1 MILSASLLLVSCGS
15 ENYKD
20 WVTPQHNGEEKN
32 VSANFTAEAA
42 PAIDFNTV
50 TTDSVQLFVPTTTTT
65 DTIVSQKLTAQLAN
79 GTATRTID
87 ADKQGRVKADEL
99 KAAIESLYGKSGE
112 TRQVPVKVT
121 NAYKLGNG
129 LGYRQNAEFT
139 AQITLV
145 APAFSTMFYEVGAES
160 GWNTPHPLYGP
171 EGDGKYEGWY
181 YLNGE
186 FKFRPNVDN
195 WDNAYGYDGP
205 GKISADQGANCPA
218 PASAGLYRINL
229 NLADGTYSLTAI
241 NTLSLIGTIQGNW
254 DTDLDLT
261 YNSADNT
268 WNYTGALNAGE
279 FKIRAN
285 HAWDIAWGGRSSG
298 TDYTDITYKDG
309 KNLTIAAAGNYT
321 IRFHLSYETNNK
333 VEIIK
338 N

>member
-129 LGYRQNAEFT
+129 SAI
-139 AQITLV
+139 AK
-145 APAFSTMFYEVGAES
+145 
-160 GWNTPHPLYGP
+160 TP
-171 EGDGKYEGWY
+171 
-181 YLNGE
+181 
-186 FKFRPNVDN
+186 
-195 WDNAYGYDGP
+195 
-205 GKISADQGANCPA
+205 
-218 PASAGLYRINL
+218 
-229 NLADGTYSLTAI
+229 
-241 NTLSLIGTIQGNW
+241 
-254 DTDLDLT
+254 
-261 YNSADNT
+261 NSQH
-268 WNYTGALNAGE
+268 
-279 FKIRAN
+279 R
-285 HAWDIAWGGRSSG
+285 
-298 TDYTDITYKDG
+298 
-309 KNLTIAAAGNYT
+309 
-321 IRFHLSYETNNK
+321 
-333 VEIIK
+333 
-338 N
+338 

>member
-32 VSANFTAEAA
+32 ISANFTAEAA

-129 LGYRQNAEFT
+129 LGYSQNAELT

-186 FKFRPNVDN
+186 FKFRPNADN
-195 WDNAYGYDGP
+195 WDNAYGY
-205 GKISADQGANCPA
+205 
-218 PASAGLYRINL
+218 
-229 NLADGTYSLTAI
+229 TTAQEKYLP
-241 NTLSLIGTIQGNW
+241 TKAQTAQ
-254 DTDLDLT
+254 
-261 YNSADNT
+261 
-268 WNYTGALNAGE
+268 
-279 FKIRAN
+279 
-285 HAWDIAWGGRSSG
+285 HQPQP
-298 TDYTDITYKDG
+298 DYTESTS
-309 KNLTIAAAGNYT
+309 T
-321 IRFHLSYETNNK
+321 
-333 VEIIK
+333 
-338 N
+338 